1 MGSACS
7 TSCAPSWSMPRDER
21 RLDAKALERLFA
33 AHERPL
39 FNVVCR
45 WTWDREDAAEIVQEA
60 FGRLWDMR
68 RRVDP
73 DRARALVYRIALNL
87 AASRRRWQRVRRFVG
102 AQERATTVTVEDDLL
117 AQERRDALGRALETL
132 SEHQRRALVLCEL
145 SELSYDA
152 IAEIEGTRPGTV
164 GSRRHAA
171 LAKLREHL
179 AGDEQ
184 HV

>member
-1 MGSACS
+1 
-7 TSCAPSWSMPRDER
+7 MPHEER
-21 RLDAKALERLFA
+21 GLDAAALERLFA

-45 WTWDREDAAEIVQEA
+45 WTWNRDDAAEIVQEA

-73 DRARALVYRIALNL
+73 ARARALVYRIALNL

-102 AQERATTVTVEDDLL
+102 ASERTTNVTAEDDLL
-117 AQERRDALGRALETL
+117 VRERHDALGRALEQL
-132 SEHQRRALVLCEL
+132 PEDQRRALVLSEL
-145 SELSYDA
+145 SELTYDE

-179 AGDEQ
+179 EGAEL